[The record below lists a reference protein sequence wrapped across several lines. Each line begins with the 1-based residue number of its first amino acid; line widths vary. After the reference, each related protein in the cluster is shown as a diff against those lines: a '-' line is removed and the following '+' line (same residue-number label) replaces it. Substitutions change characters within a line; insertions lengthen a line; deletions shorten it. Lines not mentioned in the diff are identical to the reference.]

1 MKNILMNIRLLAVML
16 GILGLG
22 LGVNSC
28 RDSQLIDE
36 TEFNLFYPGVTDIG
50 PSMTIPDG
58 IKVTYIGA
66 QPSDFAITGIKFGN
80 ENFQNDGVFTIDAA
94 TGTVYIENSEN
105 LAIGQYFISISC
117 QANGKTWNFQ
127 DAIIINMMKPV
138 PEEIKVDPAEF
149 TIKMSDIIAGYF
161 IADNYTAKIYSD
173 SDAISITSYEISSVK
188 LDGEILSSNKLFS
201 VSTDGTVSMSLDENT
216 TPGVY
221 QISFKLY
228 TILSGDDPEEGLFAD
243 ALTVT
248 ISSAPTAITYPFLPV
263 KVEQNGIART
273 SETPKVTGSQI
284 DLAFELTS
292 VYPESGADY
301 ISVDPATGAVIVKEG
316 HPFTAGETY
325 SLDITVSNDN
335 GSTLFE
341 NACEIEVV
349 DKINEVKGFSY
360 DPVSTIRG
368 AGFTAEAKL
377 EAGDDVT
384 YSFENLPAELS
395 ALEIDTNT
403 GMITLPQGNPLSE
416 GSYSVNVIA
425 RNYKNSI
432 TATLTITVA
441 ANSFYFTT
449 VSWGTNL
456 DDAHK
461 DDPDYANQF
470 RYPIGTS
477 DIPEITIQSH
487 DMQNLDNATFA
498 ISPLTLK
505 APNATIDEKTGAIK
519 FAKTRDDARQVD
531 IYLVTVTN
539 GKGQTGETV
548 IDIPVFLHSSAKDG
562 EQTIEYTPLV
572 CKINPQ
578 TGGTT
583 HAPVLKNIS
592 DEERV
597 NLLADYRRDFAF
609 YNLGGPESHISNL
622 PSFDPEQKAYMN
634 NNITTDSDGNKF
646 FLVHVWDYYWQTT
659 IQHTASNYGSK
670 SPMSYLANSGD
681 NVENNGIK
689 PKTLAMPLGYVNP
702 ASDYAVTINP
712 RKFIYNNAWADGLF
726 IGQIVWGIIDP
737 AKTEKERENEVNGI
751 SGAGKIVPIV
761 IWFDPNYEN

>member
-1 MKNILMNIRLLAVML
+1 M
-16 GILGLG
+16 
-22 LGVNSC
+22 
-28 RDSQLIDE
+28 
-36 TEFNLFYPGVTDIG
+36 
-50 PSMTIPDG
+50 
-58 IKVTYIGA
+58 
-66 QPSDFAITGIKFGN
+66 
-80 ENFQNDGVFTIDAA
+80 
-94 TGTVYIENSEN
+94 
-105 LAIGQYFISISC
+105 
-117 QANGKTWNFQ
+117 
-127 DAIIINMMKPV
+127 
-138 PEEIKVDPAEF
+138 
-149 TIKMSDIIAGYF
+149 
-161 IADNYTAKIYSD
+161 
-173 SDAISITSYEISSVK
+173 
-188 LDGEILSSNKLFS
+188 
-201 VSTDGTVSMSLDENT
+201 
-216 TPGVY
+216 
-221 QISFKLY
+221 
-228 TILSGDDPEEGLFAD
+228 
-243 ALTVT
+243 
-248 ISSAPTAITYPFLPV
+248 
-263 KVEQNGIART
+263 
-273 SETPKVTGSQI
+273 
-284 DLAFELTS
+284 
-292 VYPESGADY
+292 
-301 ISVDPATGAVIVKEG
+301 
-316 HPFTAGETY
+316 
-325 SLDITVSNDN
+325 
-335 GSTLFE
+335 
-341 NACEIEVV
+341 
-349 DKINEVKGFSY
+349 
-360 DPVSTIRG
+360 
-368 AGFTAEAKL
+368 
-377 EAGDDVT
+377 
-384 YSFENLPAELS
+384 
-395 ALEIDTNT
+395 
-403 GMITLPQGNPLSE
+403 
-416 GSYSVNVIA
+416 
-425 RNYKNSI
+425 
-432 TATLTITVA
+432 
-441 ANSFYFTT
+441 
-449 VSWGTNL
+449 
-456 DDAHK
+456 
-461 DDPDYANQF
+461 
-470 RYPIGTS
+470 
-477 DIPEITIQSH
+477 
-487 DMQNLDNATFA
+487 
-498 ISPLTLK
+498 K

-634 NNITTDSDGNKF
+634 NDITTDSDGNKF